1 LNAPAGTGSHV
12 PASRVFL
19 AMLNRD
25 MRVARREIG
34 TFVIRTALQPL
45 LITVVFGFLLPR
57 MGFMRANYTAAL
69 LPGVIGICLA
79 FASLQ
84 AVALPM
90 ITDFGF
96 TREIDDRL
104 LSPVPIEAVAFEKV
118 VSGTIQG
125 AIAGAIVLPIARLL
139 MGPIPGLSF
148 DHVGTLIAM
157 VVLGAFSFSSL
168 GLLLGTAV
176 EGPQIGLLFS
186 MILAPMITFG
196 CAYYPWAALHVV
208 PALQWGVLVNP
219 LVYVSEGLRAALT
232 PHLPHM
238 PTLPTLFALL
248 AVSAVF
254 GWLGLGTFRRRAL
267 S

>member
-1 LNAPAGTGSHV
+1 MNAPAGSRV
-12 PASRVFL
+12 PASQVFL

-25 MRVARREIG
+25 LHVARREIAQ
-34 TFVIRTALQPL
+34 FLVRTALQPL
-45 LITVVFGFLLPR
+45 LITLVFGFLLPR
-57 MGFMRANYTAAL
+57 MGFMRAGYTAAL

-104 LSPVPIEAVAFEKV
+104 LAPVPIEAVAFEKV
-118 VSGTIQG
+118 TSGAIQG
-125 AIAGAIVLPIARLL
+125 AVAGVIVLPIARLL

-148 DHVGTLIAM
+148 DHVATLIAM
-157 VVLGAFSFSSL
+157 VLLGALSFSAL

-238 PTLPTLFALL
+238 PTLPTLIALL
-248 AVSAVF
+248 VLTLAF
-254 GWLGLGTFRRRAL
+254 GRLGLGTFRRRAL